1 MRCKDKFMK
10 RLLIPSFY
18 FPPHYGVKVFRTT
31 KFCKLLPLHGWTPW
45 VLTVDPRYYGSKT
58 TSYPYDDLKNVRVY
72 RLPYLKFPGNVLMLK
87 LAWSFLVLGFVLLHR
102 RDIDAVYMSG
112 SPFYPFPLTLPLTKV
127 LGIPTVIDFRDSW
140 SFNHGYDGAM
150 RNDFSGRLRTFV
162 YGIMEK
168 IAVRHASRV
177 VFSTSVLQ
185 DEYAALIP
193 GFDSKY
199 LTITNGIDLDDF
211 TNVAPLRSSEKK
223 TLVLAGQFRIYLN
236 DVVNEFLKCLKSL
249 PDVHFLYLGE
259 ENAFIINSARTS
271 GVKDQVIALPFQP
284 YSRTLQL
291 IAGADAAVVANGLVN
306 GMGTK
311 IFDYLA
317 LNKPVLCLVP
327 EGSIIK
333 RVFGDQD
340 CVVVSEAPHTF
351 QSILSGL
358 EKVLAL
364 KDFPSVPLD
373 AYTRQEA
380 ARQLAAVLDTLVVEG
395 DSP

>member
-1 MRCKDKFMK
+1 MK

-18 FPPHYGVKVFRTT
+18 FPPHYGVKVVRTT
-31 KFCKLLPLHGWTPW
+31 KFCKLLPLQGWTPW
-45 VLTVDPRYYGSKT
+45 VLTVDPRYFGGKT
-58 TSYPYDDLKNVRVY
+58 TSYPSGDLKNVGFSRI
-72 RLPYLKFPGNVLMLK
+72 PYLKFPGNTVVMK
-87 LAWSFLVLGFVLLHR
+87 IVWSFLVLGFVLLHR
-102 RDIDAVYMSG
+102 RDIDAIYMSG
-112 SPFYPFPLTLPLTKV
+112 SPFYPFPLTLPLTGV

-140 SFNHGYDGAM
+140 SFNHGYDGT
-150 RNDFSGRLRTFV
+150 LRKGFRGTLRSLV
-162 YGIMEK
+162 YGFAEK
-168 IAVRHASRV
+168 IAVRYASRV
-177 VFSTSVLQ
+177 LFSTSVLQ

-199 LTITNGIDLDDF
+199 HTITNGIDLDDF
-211 TNVAPLRSSEKK
+211 SHVVPLRSSEKK

-236 DVVNEFLKCLKSL
+236 DVVNDFLKCLKSM

-259 ENAFIINSARTS
+259 ESAYIADSARTS
-271 GVKDQVIALPFQP
+271 GVRDQVTALPFQP
-284 YSRTLQL
+284 YPRALQL
-291 IAGADAAVVANGLVN
+291 IAGADAAVVATGLVN

-333 RVFGDQD
+333 RVFGDQAS
-340 CVVVSEAPHTF
+340 VVVSEAPHTF
-351 QSILSGL
+351 QKIFFGL
-358 EKVLAL
+358 QKVLAL

-380 ARQLAAVLDTLVVEG
+380 ARQLADVLDNLVDG
-395 DSP
+395 ASP